1 MDDQPLPDDLLPF
14 FERELV
20 LLRQSMGAF
29 AERFPGAAARL
40 GISGER
46 AEDPHVERLLQSAAL
61 MNARTQARIDDDYP
75 EFTSAMLERL
85 HPEVL
90 RPFPASSIAQIKAAP
105 DPERGPWTIARG
117 TQFVSRHGRY
127 SFRSAYDVRIA
138 PLAILRA
145 RYVPATM
152 APPGTVLPADTCG
165 LLSIDFAI
173 EGGRAGLARLPDRV
187 RIYLDGKA
195 ETAAALADLFLLR
208 AAAAFVEAEGAARW
222 VACERVPTAPVG
234 FDETE
239 SLFGRGKERA
249 LPLRLLLEYFALPE
263 RFHFIDI
270 DVAVLIRAI
279 DAAQSG
285 TTRIALH
292 LAIGGIERDSQL
304 ERRLSAVSAANLK
317 LFCTPIVNLFER
329 DAEPIEPK
337 ATPGYAVRYPV
348 APRSVEVGVA
358 QVWAIDRIR
367 LKRDGKHDPE
377 EIEPAH
383 ALGHRRYY
391 GAPVWEQ
398 LGGALTAHAFEPNE
412 AAFALRKLDGEP
424 VIVEGDQLSVD
435 LVCTNRNLPA
445 GMPIGAEDGDLEAP
459 DTDLQCPVVLLRQPT
474 ASLRPPTAEGDWWRL
489 LSHLTPQMCRLDQT
503 GLGDIKRLLR
513 QLASHSGAPAR
524 HIDAIVSLSRR
535 SVMLWTTIAG
545 ASGFEP
551 GTEITITLDERRFVS
566 DSLSV
571 FIAMM
576 DRFFAGY
583 AYMTTSIQLVAL
595 SAVTGATIRRCE
607 PRAGLLSMI

>member
-40 GISGER
+40 GITGER

-75 EFTSAMLERL
+75 EFTTAMLERQ

-90 RPFPASSIAQIKAAP
+90 RPFPASSIAQVRAVPDAA
-105 DPERGPWTIARG
+105 RGTWTIARG

-138 PLAILRA
+138 PLAVVQA
-145 RYVPATM
+145 RYASATM
-152 APPGTVLPADTCG
+152 APPATTLPADTCG
-165 LLSIDFAI
+165 LLSIAFALD
-173 EGGRAGLARLPDRV
+173 GGADASACLPDRV
-187 RIYLDGKA
+187 RVYLDGKP

-208 AAAAFVEAEGAARW
+208 ATAAFVEADGAGRW
-222 VACERVPTAPVG
+222 AACSSVPTSAVG
-234 FDETE
+234 FDEAE
-239 SLFGRGKERA
+239 SLFGDGKERA

-263 RFHFIDI
+263 RFHFVDI
-270 DVAVLIRAI
+270 DFAALMRAI
-279 DAAQSG
+279 VPAHSG
-285 TTRIALH
+285 ATRITLH
-292 LAIGGIERDSQL
+292 LAIAGIERDSQL
-304 ERRLSAVSAANLK
+304 ERRLSAVSEANLK

-337 ATPGYAVRYPV
+337 ATPGYDVRYPV
-348 APRSVEVGVA
+348 APRGVRMGEA
-358 QVWAIDRIR
+358 QVWAIERVCLR
-367 LKRDGKHDPE
+367 REGRRDPE

-383 ALGHRRYY
+383 AFGHRRYY

-398 LGGALTAHAFEPNE
+398 LGGALEAHPLAPSE

-424 VIVEGDQLSVD
+424 VTVEGDQLAVT
-435 LVCTNRNLPA
+435 LICTNRDLPA
-445 GMPIGAEDGDLEAP
+445 AMPIGAHDGDLEAP
-459 DTDLQCPVVLLRQPT
+459 DTDLQCPVILLRQPT
-474 ASLRPPTAEGDWWRL
+474 ASLRPHAADGDGWRL
-489 LSHLTPQMCRLDQT
+489 LSHLTPQTCRLDQT
-503 GLGDIKRLLR
+503 GLGDIKRLFR
-513 QLASHSGAPAR
+513 RLASHSGAQAR
-524 HIDAIVSLSRR
+524 HIDGIVSLSRR
-535 SVMLWTTIAG
+535 NVMLWTTIAG

-551 GTEITITLDERRFVS
+551 GTEITITLEERRFAA

-571 FIAMM
+571 FIRVM

-583 AYMTTSIQLVAL
+583 AYMTTSIQLVAR
-595 SAVTGATIRRCE
+595 SAATGATIHRCP